1 MQYVTPC
8 PDLEMNSHFSAN
20 QLKYGFDI
28 ETKQSLVFGNKILE
42 VFKGREHL
50 SMKTSGV
57 QSKFFALAVSVGLL
71 SLGATLNAAAGQAS
85 LTRADGAV
93 TGASA
98 GESLAAGAV
107 LSTQTGGQAVLNIN
121 GNSIVLAENSTV
133 SLDILESEDTGVE
146 KVTNVQLT
154 LSAGRIF
161 GRIAQF
167 SSLSKFVVKIPKG
180 TVGIDASSGPVT
192 FDISANGQTIVE
204 EGSVDVVF
212 DRGTG
217 GQSNLVA
224 QNLRANQMF
233 NPATGTVGAA
243 PADGI
248 PPIPTPTFITT
259 RVATPAQPV
268 QPFQF
273 FISPNLSSN

>member
-1 MQYVTPC
+1 M
-8 PDLEMNSHFSAN
+8 
-20 QLKYGFDI
+20 
-28 ETKQSLVFGNKILE
+28 FGNKILE

-50 SMKTSGV
+50 SMKTLGV
-57 QSKFFALAVSVGLL
+57 QSKFFALAVSVSLL
-71 SLGATLNAAAGQAS
+71 SLGATLNAGPGQAS
-85 LTRADGAV
+85 LTQADGAV
-93 TGASA
+93 TGATA
-98 GESLAAGAV
+98 GEALAAGAV

-121 GNSIVLAENSTV
+121 GNTIVLAENSTV
-133 SLDILESEDTGVE
+133 SIDILESEDTGVE
-146 KVTNVQLT
+146 KVANVQLT

-161 GRIAQF
+161 GRIAKF

-180 TVGIDASSGPVT
+180 TIGIDAASGPVT
-192 FDISANGQTIVE
+192 FDISANGDTIVD

-217 GQSNLVA
+217 GTQNLVA
-224 QNLRANQMF
+224 HNLRANQRF
-233 NPATGTVGAA
+233 NPATGLVDAA

-248 PPIPTPTFITT
+248 PPIPNKIVVN
-259 RVATPAQPV
+259 VATPTQPA